1 MINEDPA
8 LEYYSEEGS
17 SQLENGE
24 SRTSELPYDDYEDD
38 TRYRRDQIF
47 TKIDFT
53 KRKTKVACTLGP
65 ATSEVQQIVK
75 LLDAGMTIARIN
87 LSHGTKKSNA
97 RLIKNY
103 RQAKRL
109 RPQKTCTSMLE
120 LRGREVRVGRTQNPE
135 GIQFKSGDSA
145 YIRMDDFSLPST
157 AKNIQANSSELL
169 RISRPGDVLYFDD
182 GAFEAVVRDVEI
194 DCLKI
199 EIKTD
204 GLLKSNVQIKLT
216 SNRYDMLPLIT
227 EDDKKDLEEIAI
239 KEVFDYVA
247 LPFTLSWKD
256 ITQLRTALGN
266 EGKQIGI
273 IAKID
278 TLEGIH

>member
-1 MINEDPA
+1 M
-8 LEYYSEEGS
+8 
-17 SQLENGE
+17 
-24 SRTSELPYDDYEDD
+24 
-38 TRYRRDQIF
+38 
-47 TKIDFT
+47 
-53 KRKTKVACTLGP
+53 
-65 ATSEVQQIVK
+65 
-75 LLDAGMTIARIN
+75 
-87 LSHGTKKSNA
+87 
-97 RLIKNY
+97 
-103 RQAKRL
+103 
-109 RPQKTCTSMLE
+109 
-120 LRGREVRVGRTQNPE
+120 
-135 GIQFKSGDSA
+135 
-145 YIRMDDFSLPST
+145 
-157 AKNIQANSSELL
+157 
-169 RISRPGDVLYFDD
+169 YFDD